1 VRVLGISDH
10 LTSGAAIIE
19 DGRVVAAINEE
30 RLARRKMVMGFP
42 RLSIAAVMEIAGVKP
57 EEIDCVAVASEWG
70 HFMNELVS
78 FDEGV
83 LGVKE
88 GFVKELFFGVGERL
102 SFLRSKLPI
111 LERFYYGLRK
121 PVYDKRKSAIR
132 DVLTRE
138 FDLRCPVEF
147 VWHHYA
153 HAASAYYGSG
163 FEDALVVTI
172 DGSGDGHSSH
182 VYDVTGGKWTF
193 LHSVPSFDGIGNYY
207 GYVTALCGFK
217 MGKHE
222 GKITGLAAYGKD
234 AYRDILEKFIRYED
248 GSMANVGNAFRR
260 QAIRQIEEALP
271 SDWSKEDLSATIQ
284 LLTEDICTRYVAYW
298 AKKTGKRN
306 VALAGGVVANV
317 KINQRIHELP
327 GVDSIFV
334 YPAMSDEGLSAGAA
348 LLVESEKRPDGPRH
362 GEKAFENVYLGPDFS
377 DVQVEN
383 ALKAKG
389 LDYYRPQNYHR
400 EVAELIADG
409 YVVAR
414 CAGRMEYGP
423 RALGNRSILYRP
435 DDASANDWLNDRL
448 HRTEFMPF
456 APSTLAEDA
465 DRLYKSMDGA
475 RDTARFMTVTF
486 DCTDEMHMKSPGVT
500 HVDKTAR
507 PQIVSETD
515 NHDYYHIIKEFRGL
529 TDLSSV
535 VNTSFNIHEEP
546 IVCSPEDAIRAF
558 QIGHLDVLAVGPF
571 ITKHPEADERIRA
584 SKDAPGAADG
594 V

>member
-1 VRVLGISDH
+1 

-19 DGRVVAAINEE
+19 DGRLVAAINEE
-30 RLARRKMVMGFP
+30 RLARKKMVMGFP
-42 RLSIAAVMEIAGVKP
+42 RLAIAAVMELAGVKP
-57 EEIDCVAVASEWG
+57 DEIDCVAVASEWG
-70 HFMNELVS
+70 HFLDDHVS

-88 GFVKELFFGVGERL
+88 GFMKELFFDIGERL
-102 SFLRSKLPI
+102 AFLRSKLPL
-111 LERFYYGLRK
+111 LERAYYGLRQ
-121 PVYDKRKSAIR
+121 PVYNKRKQAIR
-132 DVLTRE
+132 DVMIRE
-138 FDLRCPVEF
+138 FDVRCPVEF
-147 VWHHYA
+147 VWHHFA

-182 VYDVTGGKWTF
+182 VYDVTGGKWSY

-234 AYRDILEKFIRYED
+234 TYRDTLQKFIRYEE
-248 GSMANVGNAFRR
+248 GSMVNVGNAFRR
-260 QAIRQIEEALP
+260 QAIRRIEQALP
-271 SDWSKEDLSATIQ
+271 RDWSKEDLSATIQ
-284 LLTEDICTRYVAYW
+284 LLTEEICTQYVAHW

-317 KINQRIHELP
+317 KINQRIQELP
-327 GVDSIFV
+327 DVDNLFV

-348 LLVESEKRPDGPRH
+348 LLVESQKRPEGPRH
-362 GEKAFENVYLGPDFS
+362 GEKAFQHVYLGPDFS
-377 DVQVEN
+377 EAQAED
-383 ALKAKG
+383 ALKAAS
-389 LDYYRPQNYHR
+389 LEYYKPQNYHR
-400 EVAELIADG
+400 EIAEMIADG

-448 HRTEFMPF
+448 QRTEFMPF
-456 APSTLAEDA
+456 APSTLVEDA
-465 DRLYKSMDGA
+465 DRLFKGMDGA

-486 DCTDEMHMKSPGVT
+486 DCTDEMHAKCPGVT

-507 PQIVSETD
+507 PQTVSESD
-515 NHDYYHIIKEFRGL
+515 NYDYYHIIKEFRSL
-529 TDLSSV
+529 TGLSSV

-546 IVCSPEDAIRAF
+546 IVCTPEDAIRAF
-558 QIGHLDVLAVGPF
+558 QIGHLDVLTVGPF
-571 ITKHPEADERIRA
+571 ITKHPEADERVSA
-584 SKDAPGAADG
+584 SKAARGATGGA
-594 V
+594 